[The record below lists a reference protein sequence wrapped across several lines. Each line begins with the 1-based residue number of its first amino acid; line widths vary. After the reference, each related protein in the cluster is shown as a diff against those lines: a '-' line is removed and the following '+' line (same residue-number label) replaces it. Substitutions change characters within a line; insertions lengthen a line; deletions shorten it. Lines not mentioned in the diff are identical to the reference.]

1 MARLLKV
8 TCACGATGGARHGA
22 TWHCPACGAGWRT
35 DASGREEYARFDSA
49 LRRIKWQAAGGAI
62 VILAAAGVL
71 AVVAGPQALL
81 SAPVALGLFYI
92 VFLPSYR
99 RRLRALYAR
108 LPQWSLTPVESE
120 RPRPQ

>member
-22 TWHCPACGAGWRT
+22 PWHCPACGAGWET
-35 DASGREEYARFDSA
+35 GAAGEDYARFDA
-49 LRRIKWQAAGGAI
+49 AIRRIKGQAAGGAI
-62 VILAAAGVL
+62 GILAIAGVL
-71 AVVAGPQALL
+71 AVVIGPQVLL
-81 SAPVALGLFYI
+81 SAPVALGLYYI

-108 LPQWSLTPVESE
+108 LPQWSLTPIESE